1 MNCFSIRSIA
11 ILSITVVMFAT
22 TWASHA
28 DAQLFR
34 RSQRSQPTQPAQ
46 RSTQPATSSA
56 SQHWASSFTPN
67 AKVKDFGAVPR
78 ASKQEF
84 VFEFENT
91 LEQPIY
97 LTGVRTSCGCTKPK
111 ILTPEVKPGETAKI
125 HAKYDTVGF
134 KGNRKATVTVS
145 LRRSQ
150 PRTQY
155 GEIQFMVKGQIR
167 QDVVFSPAEIKFEK
181 VTSGEDQARTAKIM
195 FAGSANWEIIDVIS
209 TNPNITV
216 EKIELRR
223 DLRSR
228 RIDYQ
233 LNVKLNGNQPVGLF
247 NDQLTLVTNDANQ
260 KQLTV
265 GVLGNVQSILEV
277 KPVHLG
283 VIEKDKK
290 IEKKLIIRSSRPFE
304 IRSVKAGDQRIR
316 FEESEGKKTLHI
328 LNYKLD
334 TSEIGKISTKIQ
346 IETDDPAQPLAIVDF
361 DVQIESETFTLNDK

>member
-22 TWASHA
+22 TWASNA

-46 RSTQPATSSA
+46 RSTQPTTSSA

-181 VTSGEDQARTAKIM
+181 VISGEDQTRTAKIM

-216 EKIELRR
+216 EKTELRR
-223 DLRSR
+223 DSRSR

-316 FEESEGKKTLHI
+316 FEESKGKKTLHI

-334 TSEIGKISTKIQ
+334 TSEIGKISTKIK

-361 DVQIESETFTLNDK
+361 DAQIESETFTLNDK

>member
-1 MNCFSIRSIA
+1 
-11 ILSITVVMFAT
+11 
-22 TWASHA
+22 
-28 DAQLFR
+28 
-34 RSQRSQPTQPAQ
+34 
-46 RSTQPATSSA
+46 
-56 SQHWASSFTPN
+56 
-67 AKVKDFGAVPR
+67 VKDFGAVPR

>member
-1 MNCFSIRSIA
+1 MNCLVFRSA
-11 ILSITVVMFAT
+11 SVLSLAAVMIVTAMV
-22 TWASHA
+22 SHA
-28 DAQLFR
+28 NGQLFR
-34 RSQRSQPTQPAQ
+34 RYQRSQPAQ
-46 RSTQPATSSA
+46 RSTQPSNSTV
-56 SQHWASSFTPN
+56 SQHWTSSFKPN

-91 LEQPIY
+91 LDQPIY

-111 ILTPEVKPGETAKI
+111 ILTPEVKPGEVAKI

-145 LRRSQ
+145 MRRNQ
-150 PRTQY
+150 PHTQR

-181 VTSGEDQARTAKIM
+181 VTSGEEQTQTAKIM
-195 FAGSANWEIIDVIS
+195 FAGKSNWEIIDVIS

-216 EKIELRR
+216 EKKELRR
-223 DLRSR
+223 DTRSR
-228 RIDYQ
+228 RVDYE
-233 LNVKLNGNQPVGLF
+233 LSVKLDGKQPVGLF
-247 NDQLTLVTNDANQ
+247 ADQLTLVTNDASQ

-265 GVLGNVQSILEV
+265 GVLGSVQSILEV
-277 KPVHLG
+277 KPIQLG

-304 IRSVKAGDQRIR
+304 IKSVKADDQRIR
-316 FEESEGKKTLHI
+316 FDETAGKKTLHI
-328 LNYKLD
+328 LSYKLD
-334 TSEIGKISTKIQ
+334 TSETGKIATKIK
-346 IETDDPAQPLAIVDF
+346 IETDDPGQPLAIVDF
-361 DVQIESETFTLNDK
+361 DAQIESETFTLNDK

>member
-1 MNCFSIRSIA
+1 MNSFSFRSIA
-11 ILSITVVMFAT
+11 ILSITAFMFVAT
-22 TWASHA
+22 MVSGT
-28 DAQLFR
+28 DAQIFR
-34 RSQRSQPTQPAQ
+34 RYQRSPSAQSSQ
-46 RSTQPATSSA
+46 RSTQTDRGV
-56 SQHWASSFTPN
+56 SQNWAGAFTPN
-67 AKVKDFGAVPR
+67 AKVKDFGAVPK

-111 ILTPEVKPGETAKI
+111 ILTPEVKPGEVAKI

-145 LRRSQ
+145 LRRAE

-181 VTSGEDQARTAKIM
+181 VTSGEAQAQTAKIM
-195 FAGSANWEIIDVIS
+195 FAGKSNWEIIDIVS
-209 TNPNITV
+209 TNPNISV
-216 EKIELRR
+216 ETKELRR
-223 DLRSR
+223 DPRSR
-228 RIDYQ
+228 RVDYE

-247 NDQLTLVTNDANQ
+247 NDQLTLVTNDASQ

-277 KPVHLG
+277 KPVQLG

-290 IEKKLIIRSSRPFE
+290 IEKKLIIRSARPFA
-304 IRSVKAGDQRIR
+304 IRSVKVDDQRIR
-316 FEESEGKKTLHI
+316 FNEAEGKKTLHI
-328 LNYKLD
+328 LTYNLD
-334 TSEIGKISTKIQ
+334 TSEIGKISTKIK

-361 DVQIESETFTLNDK
+361 DAQIESETFTLDDK

>member
-1 MNCFSIRSIA
+1 
-11 ILSITVVMFAT
+11 
-22 TWASHA
+22 
-28 DAQLFR
+28 
-34 RSQRSQPTQPAQ
+34 
-46 RSTQPATSSA
+46 
-56 SQHWASSFTPN
+56 
-67 AKVKDFGAVPR
+67 
-78 ASKQEF
+78 
-84 VFEFENT
+84 
-91 LEQPIY
+91 
-97 LTGVRTSCGCTKPK
+97 
-111 ILTPEVKPGETAKI
+111 
-125 HAKYDTVGF
+125 
-134 KGNRKATVTVS
+134 
-145 LRRSQ
+145 
-150 PRTQY
+150 
-155 GEIQFMVKGQIR
+155 
-167 QDVVFSPAEIKFEK
+167 
-181 VTSGEDQARTAKIM
+181 M

-334 TSEIGKISTKIQ
+334 TSEIGKISTKIE